1 MNVPVRRRRAAQDE
15 FLAYVDRIADD
26 DPDAAIRF
34 IDAFERLCANLSRH
48 PEMGRS
54 YRSDEP
60 TLRALNLRRASIPDF
75 HDYLVFYAFDDDTVE
90 VLHVLH
96 ARLDVERRLRRR

>member
-1 MNVPVRRRRAAQDE
+1 
-15 FLAYVDRIADD
+15 
-26 DPDAAIRF
+26 
-34 IDAFERLCANLSRH
+34 
-48 PEMGRS
+48 MGRS